1 MAKIN
6 VYSTAK
12 KVTKGAKELLE
23 DLGELEKSINNYRNT
38 IQNLRD
44 KLNQEAKEREL
55 EKKRK
60 AEEELR
66 RKQEEQK
73 RKEAEKAK
81 EELRMKEESKRRE
94 AEMTRKNVSNESH
107 HKKRKRKNKRDFWDD
122 EDRDDIE
129 LKIKK
134 PKKSNKASNKK
145 KQEKEEK
152 TEKIPER
159 KKAIVMGE
167 IISIKE
173 LSEKIGIP
181 ATEIM
186 KKLMS
191 MGILVTINQD
201 IDYETAAIVSSEF
214 GIELEQKASKS
225 FEEMLIEEDV
235 EDDPASLEPRPPVIT
250 VMGHVD
256 HGKTSLLDAIR
267 STNVTAQ
274 EAGGITQHI
283 GAYTVNVNGKPITFL
298 DTPGHEAFTSLRA
311 RGAQVT
317 DIAILVV
324 AANDGVM
331 PQTVEAIN
339 HAKEAGVP
347 IIVAINKID
356 VTGANPERVKQELTE
371 HGLIVEEW
379 GGDTIA
385 VPVSALHRQGIDE
398 LLEMVL
404 LVAEMQELKANPNRR
419 AKGTIIEAEL
429 DKGRGPVATVL
440 VQNGTL
446 RVGDSIVAGTAY
458 GRVRAMMDHTGKRLK
473 EAGPSTPVQVLGLSE
488 VPEAGDIMY
497 SVEDD
502 KLAKQVA
509 EERKEKLKEQ
519 QIKASSKLSLDD
531 LFSKIKEGEIKEL
544 NLIIKAD
551 VQGSVEALRQ
561 SLEKL
566 SNDEVRVRTIHGAVG
581 AINESDVMLASA
593 SNAIIIGF
601 NVRPSAGVNELAK
614 KENIDIRL
622 YRVIYN
628 AIEDIEAAMKGM
640 LEPEFKEVIIGH
652 AEVRETFRISGVGVV
667 AGCYVTDG
675 KIIRNGDVRLVRDG
689 IVIYEGSIESL
700 KRFKD
705 DVREVASGYECGIGL
720 ANFND
725 IKVGDIIEVSVM
737 EEIKK

>member
-94 AEMTRKNVSNESH
+94 AEISRKNVSNESH

>member
-6 VYSTAK
+6 VYTTAK
-12 KVTKGAKELLE
+12 NVTKGATELLE
-23 DLGELEKSINNYRNT
+23 DLGELEKNINSYKST

-55 EKKRK
+55 EEKRK

-66 RKQEEQK
+66 RKQEEQRRKEAERAKEELKEKEELK
-73 RKEAEKAK
+73 RKEAETSKK
-81 EELRMKEESKRRE
+81 SVSSESDYKKKS
-94 AEMTRKNVSNESH
+94 RK
-107 HKKRKRKNKRDFWDD
+107 KKRDLWD
-122 EDRDDIE
+122 EDDNLE
-129 LKIKK
+129 YKLKK
-134 PKKSNKASNKK
+134 PKKSSKISSKK
-145 KQEKEEK
+145 SKQQVEQTEK
-152 TEKIPER
+152 TPER

-186 KKLMS
+186 KKLMGL
-191 MGILVTINQD
+191 GILATINQD
-201 IDYETAAIVSSEF
+201 LDYETAAIVSSEF
-214 GIELEQKASKS
+214 GIELEQKVSKS
-225 FEEMLIEEDV
+225 FEEILIDEDV
-235 EDDPASLEPRPPVIT
+235 EDDPSTLQPRPPIVT

-267 STNVTAQ
+267 STKVTAQ

-283 GAYTVNVNGKPITFL
+283 GAYTVKVNGKPITFL

-339 HAKEAGVP
+339 HAKEAKVP

-379 GGDTIA
+379 GGETIA
-385 VPVSALHRQGIDE
+385 VPVSALHKEGIDE

-404 LVAEMQELKANPNRR
+404 LVAEMQELKANPNRL

-440 VQNGTL
+440 VQNGSL
-446 RVGDSIVAGTAY
+446 KVGDSVVAGTAY
-458 GRVRAMMDHTGKRLK
+458 GRVRAMMDYTGKRLK
-473 EAGPSTPVQVLGLSE
+473 KAGPSMPVQVLGLSE

-497 SVEDD
+497 AVQDD

-509 EERKEKLKEQ
+509 EERKEKIKEE
-519 QIKASSKLSLDD
+519 QIKASSKLSLDE
-531 LFSKIKEGEIKEL
+531 LFSKIKEGEVKEL

-551 VQGSVEALRQ
+551 VQGSVEAIKQ

-566 SNDEVRVRTIHGAVG
+566 SNDEVRVRAIHGAVG

-601 NVRPSAGVNELAK
+601 NVRPTPGANELAK

-640 LEPEFKEVIIGH
+640 LDPEFREVIVGH
-652 AEVRETFRISGVGVV
+652 AEVRETFKVPGVGVV

-675 KIIRNGDVRLVRDG
+675 RIIRNGDARLVRNG

-705 DVREVASGYECGIGL
+705 DVREVATGYECGIGL
-720 ANFND
+720 LNFND
-725 IKVGDIIEVSVM
+725 IKIGDIIEVSIQ
-737 EEIKK
+737 EEIKS

>member
-1 MAKIN
+1 
-6 VYSTAK
+6 
-12 KVTKGAKELLE
+12 
-23 DLGELEKSINNYRNT
+23 
-38 IQNLRD
+38 
-44 KLNQEAKEREL
+44 
-55 EKKRK
+55 
-60 AEEELR
+60 
-66 RKQEEQK
+66 
-73 RKEAEKAK
+73 
-81 EELRMKEESKRRE
+81 
-94 AEMTRKNVSNESH
+94 
-107 HKKRKRKNKRDFWDD
+107 
-122 EDRDDIE
+122 
-129 LKIKK
+129 
-134 PKKSNKASNKK
+134 
-145 KQEKEEK
+145 
-152 TEKIPER
+152 
-159 KKAIVMGE
+159 
-167 IISIKE
+167 
-173 LSEKIGIP
+173 
-181 ATEIM
+181 M
-186 KKLMS
+186 KKLMG
-191 MGILVTINQD
+191 MGILVTINLD

-225 FEEMLIEEDV
+225 FEEMLIEGDV

-283 GAYTVNVNGKPITFL
+283 GAYTVKVDGKPITFL

-497 SVEDD
+497 CVEDD

-509 EERKEKLKEQ
+509 EELKAKLKEQ

-640 LEPEFKEVIIGH
+640 LEPEFREVILGH

>member
-12 KVTKGAKELLE
+12 QVTKGAKELLE
-23 DLGELEKSINNYRNT
+23 DLGQLERNINNYKNT
-38 IQNLRD
+38 IKNLRD

-94 AEMTRKNVSNESH
+94 AEMSSKNVSDESH
-107 HKKRKRKNKRDFWDD
+107 HKKRKRKNKRDFWD
-122 EDRDDIE
+122 EDDDIE
-129 LKIKK
+129 LKIRK
-134 PKKSNKASNKK
+134 PKKSNKAASKK
-145 KQEKEEK
+145 NQGQEQKI
-152 TEKIPER
+152 EKIPER

-186 KKLMS
+186 KKLMG

-225 FEEMLIEEDV
+225 FEEMLIEGDV
-235 EDDPASLEPRPPVIT
+235 EDDPSSLEPRPPVIT

-283 GAYTVNVNGKPITFL
+283 GAYTVKVGGKPITFL

-497 SVEDD
+497 CVEDD

-509 EERKEKLKEQ
+509 EERKAKLKEQ

-640 LEPEFKEVIIGH
+640 LEPEFREVILGH

-705 DVREVASGYECGIGL
+705 DVREVATGYECGIGL

-725 IKVGDIIEVSVM
+725 IKVGDVIEVSIM